1 MDIINSFN
9 GGDNHLNMGTLNS
22 QLIIINQ
29 LKLSEKL
36 LYFLLIHCVKAV
48 KTTIYCQ
55 KNTHIHSSDRKNR
68 DPSKPPIDR
77 RSHPKHSNTLAHTH
91 THTREQIAGT
101 QNAN

>member
-29 LKLSEKL
+29 LKLSEL
-36 LYFLLIHCVKAV
+36 LYFLLIHSVKAV

-77 RSHPKHSNTLAHTH
+77 RSHPNIQTLSH